1 MGKPSQT
8 LINVATLPADW
19 CALFI
24 SVLIT
29 AMSVE
34 GVRAVDE
41 SSTFSH
47 FALARV
53 IPQRPLVGEGV
64 SVPLI

>member
-24 SVLIT
+24 SMLIT
-29 AMSVE
+29 AMNVE

-41 SSTFSH
+41 SSTSSH
-47 FALARV
+47 FALASV
-53 IPQRPLVGEGV
+53 IPQRPLVGGA
-64 SVPLI
+64 VPLI